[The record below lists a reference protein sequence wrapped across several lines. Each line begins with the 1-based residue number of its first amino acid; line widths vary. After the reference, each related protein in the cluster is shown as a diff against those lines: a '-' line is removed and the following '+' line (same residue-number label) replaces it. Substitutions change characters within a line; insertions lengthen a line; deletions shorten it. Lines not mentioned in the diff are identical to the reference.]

1 MTGCENVSVR
11 AVYSAIPTSVSVVG
25 VNDDEPLDGSSTL
38 LPLLA
43 LYQGSCQ
50 FLAALKHLYV
60 EDGVTWN
67 QSEK

>member
-1 MTGCENVSVR
+1 MSVR
-11 AVYSAIPTSVSVVG
+11 AVYSAIPTSVSVIG
-25 VNDDEPLDGSSTL
+25 ENEAEPLDGSSNF

-60 EDGVTWN
+60 EDGVEAGLTWN